1 MRWAI
6 ILVGVSVVSAPVP
19 VAAQD
24 QVQYRYDAQ
33 GRLIRVTRAL
43 SGRTSGNIT
52 NYTYDDA
59 DNRRQRVV
67 TFGSFAAL
75 TLRPLN
81 VPEIR
86 LASTPA
92 DQPAFTSSDD
102 AGSSVSQTT
111 SQP

>member
-1 MRWAI
+1 MRWAV
-6 ILVGVSVVSAPVP
+6 ILVGVSLVSAPVP

-43 SGRTSGNIT
+43 SGRTFGNIT

-59 DNRRQRVV
+59 HNRRQRVV

-75 TLRPLN
+75 TLRPIG

-86 LASTPA
+86 LASIPA
-92 DQPAFTSSDD
+92 DQPSSTRSDD
-102 AGSSVSQTT
+102 AASAASRTT